1 MPTKPHIPAVRAVD
15 ERGIALAAPL
25 SYTALLGAVQCL
37 SLARTVRGEAERL
50 RARMWPYMQQA
61 QVADP
66 QTARVPSDL
75 LRATTHCL
83 CKWRAATG
91 TTLWDDADDAELTT
105 AWRNGLNAP
114 APAP

>member
-1 MPTKPHIPAVRAVD
+1 MPTKLHIPAVRAVD
-15 ERGIALAAPL
+15 ERGIVLAAPL
-25 SYTALLGAVQCL
+25 SYEALLGAVQCL

-66 QTARVPSDL
+66 QAARVPCDL

-83 CKWRAATG
+83 RKWRAATG

-114 APAP
+114 APTA